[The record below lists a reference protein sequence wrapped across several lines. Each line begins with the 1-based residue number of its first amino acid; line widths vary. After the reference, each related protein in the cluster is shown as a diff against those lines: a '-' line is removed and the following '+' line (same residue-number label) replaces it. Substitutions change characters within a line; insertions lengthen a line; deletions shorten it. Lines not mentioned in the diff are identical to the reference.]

1 MGVLTASTMTTS
13 RPLPFCMGLASSEI
27 AVGLG
32 YSIDRSVNSGT
43 MRLGI
48 AGSGAIARG
57 LARAAAEHGETVLW
71 ARREES
77 AAAAREAIEGDC
89 AVVTELDQLGG
100 CELVVEAVAEDIEV
114 KKDVLGRLGVT
125 VPEATVL
132 ATTTSSLPVAELA
145 AASG

>member
-1 MGVLTASTMTTS
+1 
-13 RPLPFCMGLASSEI
+13 
-27 AVGLG
+27 
-32 YSIDRSVNSGT
+32 

-89 AVVTELDQLGG
+89 GGVTELHQLGAG
-100 CELVVEAVAEDIEV
+100 EILGAGVREDIEV

-145 AASG
+145 A